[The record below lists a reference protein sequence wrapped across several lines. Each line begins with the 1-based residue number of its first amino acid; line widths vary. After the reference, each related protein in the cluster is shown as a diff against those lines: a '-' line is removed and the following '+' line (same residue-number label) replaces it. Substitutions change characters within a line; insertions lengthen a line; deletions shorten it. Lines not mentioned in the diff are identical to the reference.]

1 MLETNSK
8 KKMSR
13 ILKLIEYYEAIQEH
27 HQSKRKPKDNV
38 EKKQSS
44 SSKFLERV
52 RSFGPKKAAVNLKP
66 EQSNMY
72 RTPSFGTI
80 LGVSD
85 EKTQLGF

>member
-1 MLETNSK
+1 
-8 KKMSR
+8 MSR

-44 SSKFLERV
+44 SSKFVERV
-52 RSFGPKKAAVNLKP
+52 RSFAACKKAAVNLKP